1 MKVGVVGEIHKSG
14 FEIFEKNNIEYFVT
28 ENKEENQLK
37 EELKDVDGIVVRTV
51 KLNKNILSNAKNL
64 KVVARHGVGYDNVD
78 TNFLNENKIALAITG
93 TANSVSVSEH
103 VMTMMLCLTKNIFE
117 SDKLVKNNK
126 FKEKAK
132 LPNFFE
138 LYQKKI
144 LILGFGRIGKAL
156 AKRCLAFD
164 MQVYIHD
171 PFVSSDEILKLNY
184 IPIEKEKGFKIADYI
199 SIHLPLNDNTKDLI
213 SYDSFNI
220 CKSNLILIN
229 SARGGIVNEEALY
242 EALKNKKIFAAG
254 LDVFEIEPP
263 INNHKLFSLQ
273 NTLLTPHNSALTL
286 ECRKRMAI
294 ESCENVY
301 NFLTKSKKLNES
313 NIINFH
319 ILN

>member
-1 MKVGVVGEIHKSG
+1 MKVGVIGEIHQSG
-14 FEIFEKNNIEYFVT
+14 FEIFEKNNIKYFVT

-242 EALKNKKIFAAG
+242 DALKNKKIFAAG

-313 NIINFH
+313 NIINFNV
-319 ILN
+319 LS

>member
-14 FEIFEKNNIEYFVT
+14 FEIFEKNNIKYFVT

-242 EALKNKKIFAAG
+242 DALKNKKIFAAG

-313 NIINFH
+313 NIINFNF
-319 ILN
+319 LS

>member
-28 ENKEENQLK
+28 ENKEEKQLK

-78 TNFLNENKIALAITG
+78 TNFLDENKIALAITG

-220 CKSNLILIN
+220 FKSNLILIN

-294 ESCENVY
+294 ESCENVF
-301 NFLTKSKKLNES
+301 NFLTKSKNLNKS
-313 NIINFH
+313 NIIN
-319 ILN
+319 LNIIS

>member
-14 FEIFEKNNIEYFVT
+14 FEIFEKNNIENFVT
-28 ENKEENQLK
+28 ENKEEKQLK

-64 KVVARHGVGYDNVD
+64 KIVARHGVGYDNVD

-144 LILGFGRIGKAL
+144 FILGFGRIGKAL

-213 SYDSFNI
+213 SYESFNI

-242 EALKNKKIFAAG
+242 DALKNKKIFAAG

-313 NIINFH
+313 NIINFNF
-319 ILN
+319 LS

>member
-171 PFVSSDEILKLNY
+171 PFVSSDKILKLNY

-213 SYDSFNI
+213 SYESFNI

-242 EALKNKKIFAAG
+242 DALKNKKIFAAG

-313 NIINFH
+313 NIINFNF
-319 ILN
+319 LS

>member
-1 MKVGVVGEIHKSG
+1 MCIR
-14 FEIFEKNNIEYFVT
+14 
-28 ENKEENQLK
+28 
-37 EELKDVDGIVVRTV
+37 DR
-51 KLNKNILSNAKNL
+51 SNY
-64 KVVARHGVGYDNVD
+64 V
-78 TNFLNENKIALAITG
+78 
-93 TANSVSVSEH
+93 
-103 VMTMMLCLTKNIFE
+103 
-117 SDKLVKNNK
+117 
-126 FKEKAK
+126 
-132 LPNFFE
+132 
-138 LYQKKI
+138 
-144 LILGFGRIGKAL
+144 
-156 AKRCLAFD
+156 
-164 MQVYIHD
+164 
-171 PFVSSDEILKLNY
+171 
-184 IPIEKEKGFKIADYI
+184 PIEKEKGFKIADYI

-242 EALKNKKIFAAG
+242 DALKNKKIFAAG

-313 NIINFH
+313 NIINFNF
-319 ILN
+319 LS

>member
-1 MKVGVVGEIHKSG
+1 
-14 FEIFEKNNIEYFVT
+14 
-28 ENKEENQLK
+28 
-37 EELKDVDGIVVRTV
+37 
-51 KLNKNILSNAKNL
+51 
-64 KVVARHGVGYDNVD
+64 
-78 TNFLNENKIALAITG
+78 
-93 TANSVSVSEH
+93 
-103 VMTMMLCLTKNIFE
+103 
-117 SDKLVKNNK
+117 
-126 FKEKAK
+126 
-132 LPNFFE
+132 
-138 LYQKKI
+138 
-144 LILGFGRIGKAL
+144 
-156 AKRCLAFD
+156 

-171 PFVSSDEILKLNY
+171 PFVSSDEIIKLNY

-199 SIHLPLNDNTKDLI
+199 SIHLPLNDSTKDLI

-220 CKSNLILIN
+220 CKPNLILIN

-242 EALKNKKIFAAG
+242 DALKNKKIFAAG

-313 NIINFH
+313 NIINFN

>member
-171 PFVSSDEILKLNY
+171 PFVSNDEIIKLNY

-199 SIHLPLNDNTKDLI
+199 SIHLPLNENTKDLI

-229 SARGGIVNEEALY
+229 SARGGIVNEDALY
-242 EALKNKKIFAAG
+242 DALKNKKIFAAG

-313 NIINFH
+313 NIINFN

>member
-28 ENKEENQLK
+28 ENKEEKQLK

-184 IPIEKEKGFKIADYI
+184 IPIEKERGFKIADYI
-199 SIHLPLNDNTKDLI
+199 SIHLPLNENTKDLI

-229 SARGGIVNEEALY
+229 SARGGIVNEDALY
-242 EALKNKKIFAAG
+242 DALKNKKIFAAG

-313 NIINFH
+313 NIINFN

>member
-28 ENKEENQLK
+28 ENKEEKQLK

-93 TANSVSVSEH
+93 TSNSVSVSEH

-171 PFVSSDEILKLNY
+171 PFVSNDEIIKLNY
-184 IPIEKEKGFKIADYI
+184 IPIEKERGFKIADYI
-199 SIHLPLNDNTKDLI
+199 SVHLPLNENTKDLI

-229 SARGGIVNEEALY
+229 SARGGIVNEDALY
-242 EALKNKKIFAAG
+242 DALKNKKIFAAG

-313 NIINFH
+313 NIINFN

>member
-229 SARGGIVNEEALY
+229 SARGGIVNEKALY
-242 EALKNKKIFAAG
+242 DALKNKKIFAAG

-313 NIINFH
+313 NIINFN

>member
-28 ENKEENQLK
+28 ENKEEKQLK

-64 KVVARHGVGYDNVD
+64 KIVARHGVGYDNVD

-93 TANSVSVSEH
+93 TSNSVSVSEH

-213 SYDSFNI
+213 SYESFNI

-242 EALKNKKIFAAG
+242 DALKNKKIFAAG

-313 NIINFH
+313 NIINF
-319 ILN
+319 NF

>member
-1 MKVGVVGEIHKSG
+1 MKIGVVGEIHKSG
-14 FEIFEKNNIEYFVT
+14 LEIFEKNNIEYFVT

>member
-78 TNFLNENKIALAITG
+78 TNFLDENKIALAITG

-313 NIINFH
+313 NIINFNF
-319 ILN
+319 LS

>member
-14 FEIFEKNNIEYFVT
+14 FEIFEKNNIKYFVT

-78 TNFLNENKIALAITG
+78 INFLNENKIALAITG

-171 PFVSSDEILKLNY
+171 PFVSNDDIIKLNY

-242 EALKNKKIFAAG
+242 DALKNKKIFAAG

-313 NIINFH
+313 NIINFNF
-319 ILN
+319 LS

>member
-313 NIINFH
+313 NIINFN

>member
-93 TANSVSVSEH
+93 TSNSVSVSEH

-171 PFVSSDEILKLNY
+171 PFVSNDEIIKLNY

-199 SIHLPLNDNTKDLI
+199 SVHLPLNENTKDLI

-229 SARGGIVNEEALY
+229 SARGGIVNEDALY
-242 EALKNKKIFAAG
+242 DALKNKKIFAAG

-313 NIINFH
+313 NIINFN

>member
-14 FEIFEKNNIEYFVT
+14 FEIFEKNNIKYFVT

-64 KVVARHGVGYDNVD
+64 KIVARHGVGYDNVD

-213 SYDSFNI
+213 SYNSFNI

-242 EALKNKKIFAAG
+242 DALKNKKIFAAG

-313 NIINFH
+313 NIINFNF
-319 ILN
+319 LS

>member
-171 PFVSSDEILKLNY
+171 PFVSNDEIIKLNY
-184 IPIEKEKGFKIADYI
+184 IPIEKERGFKIADYI
-199 SIHLPLNDNTKDLI
+199 SVHLPLNENTKDLI

-242 EALKNKKIFAAG
+242 DALKNKKIFAAG

-313 NIINFH
+313 NIINFNF
-319 ILN
+319 LS

>member
-93 TANSVSVSEH
+93 TSNSVSVSEH
-103 VMTMMLCLTKNIFE
+103 VMTMMICLTKNIFE

-171 PFVSSDEILKLNY
+171 PFVSNDEIIKLNY
-184 IPIEKEKGFKIADYI
+184 IPIEKERGFKIADYI
-199 SIHLPLNDNTKDLI
+199 SVHLPLNENTKDLI

-229 SARGGIVNEEALY
+229 SARGGIVNEDALY
-242 EALKNKKIFAAG
+242 DALKNKKIFAAG

-313 NIINFH
+313 NIINFN

>member
-14 FEIFEKNNIEYFVT
+14 FEIFEKNNIKYFVT

-64 KVVARHGVGYDNVD
+64 KIVARHGVGYDNVD

-103 VMTMMLCLTKNIFE
+103 VMTMMLCLTKNIYE

-242 EALKNKKIFAAG
+242 DALKNKKIFAAG

-313 NIINFH
+313 NIINFNF
-319 ILN
+319 LS

>member
-14 FEIFEKNNIEYFVT
+14 FEIFEKNNIEYFIT
-28 ENKEENQLK
+28 ENKEEKQLK
-37 EELKDVDGIVVRTV
+37 EELKHVDGIVVRTV

-64 KVVARHGVGYDNVD
+64 KVVARHGVGYDNID

-220 CKSNLILIN
+220 FKSNLILIN

-242 EALKNKKIFAAG
+242 DALKNKKIFAAG

-313 NIINFH
+313 NIINFNF
-319 ILN
+319 LS

>member
-14 FEIFEKNNIEYFVT
+14 FEIFEKNNIEYFIT
-28 ENKEENQLK
+28 ENKEEKQLK

-78 TNFLNENKIALAITG
+78 INFLNENKIALAITG

-171 PFVSSDEILKLNY
+171 PFVSNDDIIKLNY

-242 EALKNKKIFAAG
+242 DALKNKKIFAAG

-313 NIINFH
+313 NIINFN

>member
-28 ENKEENQLK
+28 ENKEEKQLK

-93 TANSVSVSEH
+93 TSNSVSVSEH
-103 VMTMMLCLTKNIFE
+103 VITMMLCLTKNIFE

-171 PFVSSDEILKLNY
+171 PFVSNDEIIKLNY
-184 IPIEKEKGFKIADYI
+184 IPIEKERGFKIADYI
-199 SIHLPLNDNTKDLI
+199 SVHLPLNENTKDLI

-229 SARGGIVNEEALY
+229 SARGGIVNEDALY
-242 EALKNKKIFAAG
+242 DALKNKKIFAAG

-313 NIINFH
+313 NIINFN

>member
-164 MQVYIHD
+164 MQVYIYD

-313 NIINFH
+313 NIINFNF
-319 ILN
+319 LS

>member
-242 EALKNKKIFAAG
+242 DALKNKKIFAAG

-313 NIINFH
+313 NIINFNF
-319 ILN
+319 LS

>member
-28 ENKEENQLK
+28 ENKEEKQLK

-93 TANSVSVSEH
+93 TSNSVSVSEH

-171 PFVSSDEILKLNY
+171 PFVSNDEIIKLNY
-184 IPIEKEKGFKIADYI
+184 IPIEKERGFKIADYI
-199 SIHLPLNDNTKDLI
+199 SVHLPLNENTKDLI

-229 SARGGIVNEEALY
+229 SARGGIVNEDALY
-242 EALKNKKIFAAG
+242 DALKNKKIFAAG

-313 NIINFH
+313 NIINFNF
-319 ILN
+319 LS